1 MPPVRCRSSRF
12 PAIRKCCPASWKKY
26 EPEHRERVE
35 RELKQFGG
43 SSEVIPIQT
52 RTLNDIAAECGLAD
66 VTYLSIDTE
75 GSELAILQSIDF
87 QRVFVHAI
95 TVEYNF
101 DHVKT
106 RMISLMR
113 GNGFDYVQ
121 TLGHDLLFLNRLSP
135 FQGNLRRLRG
145 GH

>member
-1 MPPVRCRSSRF
+1 
-12 PAIRKCCPASWKKY
+12 
-26 EPEHRERVE
+26 
-35 RELKQFGG
+35 
-43 SSEVIPIQT
+43 
-52 RTLNDIAAECGLAD
+52 LNDITAECGFSEI
-66 VTYLSIDTE
+66 TYLSIDTE

-87 QRVFVHAI
+87 KGLFVHAI

-113 GNGFDYVQ
+113 ANGFDYVQ

-145 GH
+145 GY